1 MYGLIAAAITLG
13 LRRLTSQG
21 AVTLGGIGLS
31 SPWGQAIAV
40 GLTTKAFLH
49 IRLFTI
55 VVGAQSFPVGVES
68 IVQVFEPWLLREIE
82 LEEFNTVREYVQP
95 RSDRYSDL
103 TAVRTKIKQDLPQ
116 SFSPQERAAFEADL
130 DKTTTTVQAM
140 ELYLRF
146 VGQRSFNR
154 LFPLV

>member
-1 MYGLIAAAITLG
+1 MGPGCCCWADDE
-13 LRRLTSQG
+13 S
-21 AVTLGGIGLS
+21 
-31 SPWGQAIAV
+31 
-40 GLTTKAFLH
+40 FLAH
-49 IRLFTI
+49 PFFTI
-55 VVGAQSFPVGVES
+55 GVGAQSFPVGVES

-82 LEEFNTVREYVQP
+82 LEEFNVVREYVQP
-95 RSDRYSDL
+95 RSNRYNDL
-103 TAVRTKIKQDLPQ
+103 TAVRGKIRQDLPQ
-116 SFSPQERAAFEADL
+116 SFSTQEKAAFEADL